1 MVNFNNIL
9 ITGGCGFIGSNF
21 INYIF
26 DIGNFN
32 IINVD
37 KINYCSNEKNIK
49 EEILTSN
56 RYTLYKICISNSEI
70 LNILEKHQIDLIV
83 HFAAQ
88 THVTTSFVNT
98 KDFIMDNI
106 MCTYE
111 LIETVRKYNK
121 LKLFMNISTDEV
133 YGESSLVTEDKNTE
147 ETKLNP
153 TNPYSAT
160 KASVE
165 MIIGSYYYSYKI
177 PYITVRCNNVFG
189 PNQYQEKVIPRFI
202 KLLQE
207 GKKITIE
214 GNGMNKRNF
223 IHTEDVNY
231 GLVTILENIK
241 IGEIYNIGG
250 EKELTILELA
260 KILIYKI
267 KKEDDYEKYIEYVED
282 RNYNDKRYNI
292 DYSKLKEMGWKINT
306 KFNEKIDELIK
317 NNIE

>member
-1 MVNFNNIL
+1 MTFSLIKYIIKMENFINIL

-26 DIGNFN
+26 DLGNFN

-37 KINYCSNEKNIK
+37 RINYCSNEKNIR
-49 EEILTSN
+49 EEILDSN

-70 LNILEKHQIDLIV
+70 LNILEKHHIDLIV

-88 THVTTSFVNT
+88 THVTTSFTNT

-106 MCTYE
+106 IGSYE
-111 LIETVRKYNK
+111 LMETVRKYKK

-133 YGESSLVTEDKNTE
+133 YGESSLLTEDKNTE

-165 MIIGSYYYSYKI
+165 MLIGSYYYSYNI
-177 PYITVRCNNVFG
+177 PYVTVRCNNVFG
-189 PNQYQEKVIPRFI
+189 PNQYEEKVIPRFI
-202 KLLQE
+202 KLLKE
-207 GKKITIE
+207 GKKITVE

-223 IHTEDVNY
+223 IHTEDVNT
-231 GLVTILENIK
+231 GLVTILKNIK

-267 KKEDDYEKYIEYVED
+267 KKDDNYEKYIEYVKD
-282 RNYNDKRYNI
+282 RN
-292 DYSKLKEMGWKINT
+292 
-306 KFNEKIDELIK
+306 
-317 NNIE
+317 